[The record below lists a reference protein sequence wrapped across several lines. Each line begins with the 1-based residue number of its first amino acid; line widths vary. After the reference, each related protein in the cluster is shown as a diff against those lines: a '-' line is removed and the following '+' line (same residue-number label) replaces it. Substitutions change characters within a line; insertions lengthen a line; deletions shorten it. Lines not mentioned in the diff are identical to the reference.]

1 MASIRLRR
9 RGLDSV
15 KDICDITGISVP
27 TLYRSWA
34 LYARTGS
41 FVKARLLG
49 LGRPRKVYHRDAQYL
64 LHLARYNPTTFLDE
78 YRAMLDKNRHLSL
91 HISTIH
97 RVFLRAGLSVKRVQ
111 KMAKERDPV
120 KQADYIRR
128 IGAYSP
134 VCLIFIDEVS
144 KNDRVYARLWGRSR
158 VGERVEC
165 SEPFVRGRRVSMLA
179 GMALDKGITAAKVI
193 EGSYTTEEFMK
204 FLREDLVCFD
214 FPIRSSPLMWLCFI
228 IASSYDTVSWA
239 T

>member
-1 MASIRLRR
+1 MVYSRISSDLKMASIRLRR

-120 KQADYIRR
+120 KRADYIRR

-134 VCLIFIDEVS
+134 VCLIFIDDGEGLLNWIIV
-144 KNDRVYARLWGRSR
+144 GR
-158 VGERVEC
+158 VGWKIFEMAAFENAKIEETERC
-165 SEPFVRGRRVSMLA
+165 
-179 GMALDKGITAAKVI
+179 I
-193 EGSYTTEEFMK
+193 
-204 FLREDLVCFD
+204 
-214 FPIRSSPLMWLCFI
+214 
-228 IASSYDTVSWA
+228 
-239 T
+239 